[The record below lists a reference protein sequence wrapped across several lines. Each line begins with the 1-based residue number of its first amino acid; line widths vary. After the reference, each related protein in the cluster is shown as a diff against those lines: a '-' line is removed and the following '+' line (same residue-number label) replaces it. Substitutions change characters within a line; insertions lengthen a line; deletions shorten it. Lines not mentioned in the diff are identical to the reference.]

1 MIFNT
6 NYHDVNINIIK
17 SLQSPNTTH
26 HKGVEQELP
35 SNIEFNDTNGRNK
48 REEDSSSTEIPP
60 SFDGANW
67 YTLYNAVCGFSVMKG
82 RSDGADQF
90 IGPTQRVIN
99 TKQIPVTVHTQL
111 IILNANR
118 SNFLVKFV

>member
-1 MIFNT
+1 MGGT
-6 NYHDVNINIIK
+6 SGKKTRRQQK
-17 SLQSPNTTH
+17 SHRALMELIDTH
-26 HKGVEQELP
+26 
-35 SNIEFNDTNGRNK
+35 
-48 REEDSSSTEIPP
+48 
-60 SFDGANW
+60 
-67 YTLYNAVCGFSVMKG
+67 YTMPFVAARWWRDDLMF
-82 RSDGADQF
+82 DGADQF